1 MKESHRETEVE
12 RTTQI
17 TGDKSFSLRK
27 ILGETLT
34 QTLKKNLRE
43 RVSERALRENSE
55 RERKKE

>member
-34 QTLKKNLRE
+34 QTLKETLRE
-43 RVSERALRENSE
+43 SQREL
-55 RERKKE
+55 